1 MCFIRNAVSI
11 AHAQTFVGFG
21 HPQHILAEF
30 LPTKVSNNDNCVID
44 SHRTM
49 TIHAH
54 DHEPKQLDL
63 KAERHKLIDDPGFLG
78 TAGNGWP
85 GQVSRDAVNAVLPGL
100 YLNNTGSVLIS
111 SHSPAMHTMVR

>member
-1 MCFIRNAVSI
+1 
-11 AHAQTFVGFG
+11 
-21 HPQHILAEF
+21 
-30 LPTKVSNNDNCVID
+30 
-44 SHRTM
+44 M

-78 TAGNGWP
+78 TAGNSWGLA
-85 GQVSRDAVNAVLPGL
+85 SRDASNALLPGL
-100 YLNNTGSVLIS
+100 YMYNTGSVLIS